1 MLNQLQRL
9 LFVRQVPLFEEL
21 RDDFLIRLASVM
33 EELDFP
39 ANHTIFHKGEEGES
53 MYIVVSGRVKIHI
66 GNRTIAEQGSGKC
79 FGEMAV
85 VDAEPRSASVTTLE
99 PCECLLLTQQQ
110 LYEAID
116 EMPSIAVN
124 LLRLLSR
131 RVREAN
137 DLSNAKQTQLKP
149 DETITPVSQSHTQ
162 TYWQTDSQIIRNAA
176 TPSTH
181 IPPSPTMPLG

>member
-1 MLNQLQRL
+1 MLNLIDRL

-21 RDDFLIRLASVM
+21 RDDFLMRLASVM

-39 ANHTIFHKGEEGES
+39 ENHTIFHKGEEGES

-66 GNRTIAEQGSGKC
+66 GDRIIAEPGSGKC
-79 FGEMAV
+79 FGEMAI

-131 RVREAN
+131 RIREAN
-137 DLSNAKQTQLKP
+137 DLSNAKAAEPNPNQANVQAP
-149 DETITPVSQSHTQ
+149 SYASQPYVSATG
-162 TYWQTDSQIIRNAA
+162 AA
-176 TPSTH
+176 TTAYETLPW
-181 IPPSPTMPLG
+181 SPVLPLN